1 MEMFTSFQK
10 VMADPDITT
19 AGKSVFLNLLSR
31 MDQKGYCYPAVNTME
46 KEIGFCERTI
56 QRQTNALAEKGYI
69 VKAEQKAM
77 GKQFTNRYYLT
88 PEEQREFFF
97 NDDDIKQWIQKEDV
111 FQEFLKKEEVIVS
124 IQYKYLCLQILYR
137 SMKMN
142 KYEKLLLG
150 YLIMRADKEAF
161 TYFSIERLSATL
173 RIPFYKTRRVLKTL
187 IYRKLL
193 HISQKIINGEC
204 VMFVRICLEKFNLG
218 QFVKKC
224 YRVIRHVY
232 NMKEIRIYHL
242 MVEDKM
248 GNAWKVL
255 KKKYCDNL
263 ILRKLQQIQELDRH
277 VLI

>member
-31 MDQKGYCYPAVNTME
+31 IDQKGYCYPAVNTME

-218 QFVKKC
+218 QFVKKG

>member
-31 MDQKGYCYPAVNTME
+31 MDKKGYCYPAVNTME

-97 NDDDIKQWIQKEDV
+97 NDNDIKQWIQEEEV

-124 IQYKYLCLQILYR
+124 IEYKYLCLQILYR

-161 TYFSIERLSATL
+161 TYFSIERLAATL
-173 RIPFYKTRRVLKTL
+173 RIPFYKTRRALKTL

-193 HISQKIINGEC
+193 HISQKIIHGEC
-204 VMFVRICLEKFNLG
+204 VMFVRICLEEFNLG
-218 QFVKKC
+218 QFVKRC

-232 NMKEIRIYHL
+232 NMTQIRIEHF
-242 MVEDKM
+242 MVEVEM
-248 GNAWKVL
+248 INTWKVL
-255 KKKYCDNL
+255 KKKYCDNQ

>member
-31 MDQKGYCYPAVNTME
+31 MDKKGYCYPAVNTME

-69 VKAEQKAM
+69 VKAEQKVM

-97 NDDDIKQWIQKEDV
+97 NDNDIKQWIQEKEV
-111 FQEFLKKEEVIVS
+111 FQEFLKKEEVVVS
-124 IQYKYLCLQILYR
+124 IEYKYLCLQILYR

-161 TYFSIERLSATL
+161 TYFSIERVSAAL
-173 RIPFYKTRRVLKTL
+173 RIPFYKTRRALKTL
-187 IYRKLL
+187 IYRKVL
-193 HISQKIINGEC
+193 HISQKIIRGEC
-204 VMFVRICLEKFNLG
+204 VIFARICLEKFNLG
-218 QFVKKC
+218 QFMKKC

-232 NMKEIRIYHL
+232 NMKQIRLEYFMIQ
-242 MVEDKM
+242 VEM
-248 GNAWKVL
+248 ENTWKIL
-255 KKKYCDNL
+255 KKKYRDNW